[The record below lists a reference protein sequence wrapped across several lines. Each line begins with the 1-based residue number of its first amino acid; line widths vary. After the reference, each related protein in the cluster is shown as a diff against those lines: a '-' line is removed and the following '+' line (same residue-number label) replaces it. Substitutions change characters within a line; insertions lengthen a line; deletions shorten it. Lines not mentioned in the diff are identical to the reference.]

1 MLQTEVRL
9 APRADVSAVEMV
21 VEACCTAEGLTLT
34 LKGTLVKYP
43 GCVHWHFKRG
53 RERGTLEVT
62 WWPQQRRL
70 WFKVQAGR
78 TGEWV
83 EEAGGR
89 LKQVIEKALQSRKV
103 THV

>member
-9 APRADVSAVEMV
+9 APRADVSAVETV

-53 RERGTLEVT
+53 RPSGTVELT

-70 WFKVQAGR
+70 WISVQAGR
-78 TGEWV
+78 RGEWI
-83 EEAGGR
+83 EETTVR
-89 LKQVIEKALQSRKV
+89 LKQTIEGTLWSRKA